1 MVLVWVV
8 VVVVVIEV
16 VVVVVTVVVEGVEGG
31 ESGCGRRRGAG
42 GTPRHAS
49 NESRTETET
58 HEFVCVTD
66 ELCRNEQPHICH
78 SVSLCLCLCLSLSAI
93 PDSWTTSLPCVSFHP
108 SSKRFLSPQP
118 VCNRRDPTILLL
130 SVRNNRSILAL
141 STKHDHGA
149 G

>member
-16 VVVVVTVVVEGVEGG
+16 VVVVVIVVVEGVEGG

-42 GTPRHAS
+42 GTPRHTS
-49 NESRTETET
+49 NESRTET